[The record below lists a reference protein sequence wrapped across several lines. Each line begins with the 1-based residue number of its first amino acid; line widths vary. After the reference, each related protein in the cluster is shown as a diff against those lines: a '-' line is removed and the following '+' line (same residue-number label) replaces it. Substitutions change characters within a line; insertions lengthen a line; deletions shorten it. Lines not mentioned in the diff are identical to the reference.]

1 MNYSKN
7 NIVNDAFVLLAFN
20 LRLFFIVADCGF
32 HQTQR
37 YQSYRPVFHI
47 TGLIHIDYLPDKE
60 EIIERGTWEKKLPI
74 WQLIPSTSGT
84 NIRIN
89 LGHQEN
95 HT

>member
-7 NIVNDAFVLLAFN
+7 NIVNDAFVLLAFK

-37 YQSYRPVFHI
+37 FQSYRLAFHI
-47 TGLIHIDYLPDKE
+47 AGLIHIDYLQDKE
-60 EIIERGTWEKKLPI
+60 EITERGTWEKKLPN
-74 WQLIPSTSGT
+74 WQLLPSTSEINT
-84 NIRIN
+84 RIN

-95 HT
+95 YT